1 MRAIFSLLIIVFLSL
16 TFVSSAEGARYSQ
29 RGIRAQ
35 RPGPIYRLIQLERRK
50 NAWIRRT
57 FFNRY

>member
-1 MRAIFSLLIIVFLSL
+1 MRSICSLLIIVFLSL
-16 TFVSSAEGARYSQ
+16 TFASSAEGARYS
-29 RGIRAQ
+29 RRSVRT
-35 RPGPIYRLIQLERRK
+35 RPQGPLYRLIQLERRK